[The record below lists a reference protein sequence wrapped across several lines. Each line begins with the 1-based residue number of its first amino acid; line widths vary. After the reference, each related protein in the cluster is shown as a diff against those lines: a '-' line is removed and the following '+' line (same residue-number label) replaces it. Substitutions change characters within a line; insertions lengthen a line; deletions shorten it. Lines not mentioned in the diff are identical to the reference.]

1 MIQRY
6 PGKIHVRTEL
16 NTKFGE
22 FHFYVSI
29 AYAGS
34 FEGKC
39 LYDVL
44 SNAGIKM
51 DRAKIIVQD
60 LAKQLNR
67 QGFFDVEITDYK
79 HYDRDME
86 KIRATR
92 ASEETV
98 TPPAKRTSK

>member
-29 AYAGS
+29 AYGGS

-51 DRAKIIVQD
+51 DRAKVIVQD
-60 LAKQLNR
+60 VAKQLNR
-67 QGFFDVEITDYK
+67 QGFHDVELTDYK
-79 HYDRDME
+79 SYDAAAE
-86 KIRATR
+86 KVRAAR
-92 ASEETV
+92 IAEENKSV
-98 TPPAKRTSK
+98 S